1 MLAATAALTLFP
13 SSFFPAFFLR
23 PPFLPLRHR
32 RELVEGDNKERIKIT
47 HTHTHR
53 REQAHSRGLMYA
65 PRKLFLNR
73 RLSPFLAN
81 GC

>member
-1 MLAATAALTLFP
+1 MLAATAALTLF
-13 SSFFPAFFLR
+13 SSFFCSLFL
-23 PPFLPLRHR
+23 LL
-32 RELVEGDNKERIKIT
+32 RELVEGDNKERIKIR
-47 HTHTHR
+47 THR
-53 REQAHSRGLMYA
+53 LKRAHSRELIYA